1 MKRNYIGLGLL
12 SIAISGTAMA
22 QAVAPAP
29 TAPVAP
35 QTAAT
40 AMILPA
46 PADSVIHVGTPIS
59 LKLTEE
65 VTTKEKQA
73 RVGQRLN
80 LEVAEA
86 LLVAGHVV
94 IPAGTPAVGEITE
107 VRNKGMWG
115 KSGHLTAQVR
125 YLRLGTRQVRIS
137 GTFDEKGSTGTG
149 GVVAAVVFIPIAGFL
164 VTGTSATLPLGM
176 PVKAFIDED
185 LPVAFTGPA
194 TPAPLAVP

>member
-1 MKRNYIGLGLL
+1 MKRKYLGLGLL
-12 SIAISGTAMA
+12 SMAISNSVMA
-22 QAVAPAP
+22 QAVTP
-29 TAPVAP
+29 APVAP
-35 QTAAT
+35 ITPATPAT
-40 AMILPA
+40 ATVLPS
-46 PADSVIHVGTPIS
+46 PADNMIHVGTPIS
-59 LKLTEE
+59 LKLSEE

-86 LLVAGHVV
+86 LQVAGHVV
-94 IPAGTPAVGEITE
+94 IPVGTPAVGEITE

-125 YLRLGTRQVRIS
+125 YLRLGTRQIRIS

-149 GVVAAVVFIPIAGFL
+149 GVVAAVVFVPIAGFL
-164 VTGTSATLPLGM
+164 VTGSSATLPLGM

-194 TPAPLAVP
+194 APAPLSVP

>member
-12 SIAISGTAMA
+12 SIAIGGTAMA

>member
-1 MKRNYIGLGLL
+1 MKRRYVGLGLL
-12 SIAISGTAMA
+12 SLAISSTAMA
-22 QAVAPAP
+22 QSGAPAP
-29 TAPVAP
+29 VVLQAP

-40 AMILPA
+40 ATVLPS
-46 PADSVIHVGTPIS
+46 PVDSVVHVGTPIS
-59 LKLTEE
+59 LKLSEE
-65 VTTKEKQA
+65 ITTKEKRA
-73 RVGQRLN
+73 RVGQRIN
-80 LEVAEA
+80 LEVAVA
-86 LLVAGHVV
+86 LEVAGHVV

-115 KSGHLTAQVR
+115 KSGHLTAQVL
-125 YLRLGTRQVRIS
+125 YLRLGNRQIRIS

-149 GVVAAVVFIPIAGFL
+149 GVVAAVVFVPIAGFL

-194 TPAPLAVP
+194 ASAPMAVP

>member
-1 MKRNYIGLGLL
+1 MSLGLL
-12 SIAISGTAMA
+12 AVAISSTA
-22 QAVAPAP
+22 VGKEVVTNPVAP
-29 TAPVAP
+29 TAALAGS
-35 QTAAT
+35 TADT
-40 AMILPA
+40 M
-46 PADSVIHVGTPIS
+46 IHVGTPIS
-59 LKLTEE
+59 LKLSEE
-65 VTTKEKQA
+65 VATREKQA

-86 LLVAGHVV
+86 LELAGHVV

-125 YLRLGTRQVRIS
+125 YLRLGTRQIRIS

-149 GVVAAVVFIPIAGFL
+149 GVVAAVVFVPIAGFL

-185 LPVAFTGPA
+185 LPVAFTGPTA
-194 TPAPLAVP
+194 PVPLAVP

>member
-29 TAPVAP
+29 AAPFAP

-86 LLVAGHVV
+86 LQVAGHVV